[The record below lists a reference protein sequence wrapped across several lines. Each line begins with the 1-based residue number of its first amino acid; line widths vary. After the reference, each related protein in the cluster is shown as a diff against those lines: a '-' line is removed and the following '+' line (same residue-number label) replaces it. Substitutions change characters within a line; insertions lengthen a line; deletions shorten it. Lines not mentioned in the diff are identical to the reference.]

1 LKRAP
6 REVAGRLL
14 AEARARAGAAP
25 APTAQRRLGSGAGV
39 WQLFTMSNATLPDAL
54 RPLVHQEVDAL
65 DDVGLET
72 VHRVILRMRLAQSLE
87 RLDGMAD
94 EKHAKGVME
103 RLPEIIAEVRARRR
117 AQA

>member
-1 LKRAP
+1 
-6 REVAGRLL
+6 
-14 AEARARAGAAP
+14 
-25 APTAQRRLGSGAGV
+25 
-39 WQLFTMSNATLPDAL
+39 MSDATLPEEL

-72 VHRVILRMRLAQSLE
+72 VHRVILRMRMEQSLE

-94 EKHAKGVME
+94 EMRAKGVME
-103 RLPEIIAEVRARRR
+103 RLPGIIAEVRARRR

>member
-1 LKRAP
+1 MD
-6 REVAGRLL
+6 
-14 AEARARAGAAP
+14 
-25 APTAQRRLGSGAGV
+25 T
-39 WQLFTMSNATLPDAL
+39 
-54 RPLVHQEVDAL
+54 L

-72 VHRVILRMRLAQSLE
+72 VHRVILRMRMEQSLE

-94 EKHAKGVME
+94 EMRAKGVME

>member
-1 LKRAP
+1 
-6 REVAGRLL
+6 
-14 AEARARAGAAP
+14 
-25 APTAQRRLGSGAGV
+25 
-39 WQLFTMSNATLPDAL
+39 
-54 RPLVHQEVDAL
+54 VDAL

-72 VHRVILRMRLAQSLE
+72 VHRVILRMRMEQSLE

-94 EKHAKGVME
+94 EMRTKDVMD

>member
-1 LKRAP
+1 
-6 REVAGRLL
+6 
-14 AEARARAGAAP
+14 
-25 APTAQRRLGSGAGV
+25 
-39 WQLFTMSNATLPDAL
+39 MSNATLPEEL
-54 RPLVHQEVDAL
+54 RPLVHQEVDTL

-72 VHRVILRMRLAQSLE
+72 VHRVILRMRMEQSLE

-94 EKHAKGVME
+94 EMREKGVME

>member
-1 LKRAP
+1 M
-6 REVAGRLL
+6 RLS
-14 AEARARAGAAP
+14 AIS
-25 APTAQRRLGSGAGV
+25 T
-39 WQLFTMSNATLPDAL
+39 ATLPDSL

-72 VHRVILRMRLAQSLE
+72 VRRAILRMRMEQSLE

-94 EKHAKGVME
+94 AIHAKGVME